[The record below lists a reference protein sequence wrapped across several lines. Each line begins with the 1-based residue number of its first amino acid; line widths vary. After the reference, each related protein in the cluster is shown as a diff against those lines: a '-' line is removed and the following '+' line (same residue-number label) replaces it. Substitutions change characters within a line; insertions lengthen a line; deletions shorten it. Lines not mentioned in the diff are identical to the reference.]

1 MTRMVKTQ
9 LIVFAIVGILAMI
22 YVGINYARL
31 PRLSGVAEYPVTVQ
45 MPDSGGLFPNAEV
58 TYQGVPV
65 GRVASMQLTDQGVN
79 ANLKLSKSAPKVPA
93 TATAVVASRSAIGE
107 QFIDLR
113 PTSSGAPYLEKGS
126 VISKDK
132 VTLPAP
138 LEDVVNTALDFAES
152 VPVDDLQTIVEELG
166 KAFNGQGEN
175 LTRLVDSL
183 NNLSKAG
190 YDSLNETISLLQHSG
205 RVLATQAQQSD
216 AILSWSKNLDLVT
229 ATLASADP
237 DVRRLLT
244 TGQTSAVAL
253 SNMLQKQGGDIT
265 KFVKELAPTIKNAVA
280 PADSADNMANSAF
293 VA

>member
-107 QFIDLR
+107 QFIDLIS
-113 PTSSGAPYLEKGS
+113 PGESQAYFASG
-126 VISKDK
+126 D
-132 VTLPAP
+132 
-138 LEDVVNTALDFAES
+138 
-152 VPVDDLQTIVEELG
+152 TI
-166 KAFNGQGEN
+166 
-175 LTRLVDSL
+175 
-183 NNLSKAG
+183 
-190 YDSLNETISLLQHSG
+190 TISGNRRTPARYRASG
-205 RVLATQAQQSD
+205 
-216 AILSWSKNLDLVT
+216 NG
-229 ATLASADP
+229 AS
-237 DVRRLLT
+237 
-244 TGQTSAVAL
+244 
-253 SNMLQKQGGDIT
+253 
-265 KFVKELAPTIKNAVA
+265 
-280 PADSADNMANSAF
+280 
-293 VA
+293 